1 MSPRAHL
8 QCITAPL
15 WTPYGWSMQTVLIVE
30 DEADLVSVL
39 QYNISG
45 SGRRAIV
52 ALRGADAVVQARE
65 HVPDLILLDLMLPDV
80 SGVEIARQLRADP
93 RTAQLPILMLSAR
106 GGDIDR
112 IVGFEVGAD
121 DYVTKPFSV
130 RELLLRIDA
139 LLRRTRRTEARA
151 LLRFGDIA
159 IDTEGHRAFV
169 GGEEVALT
177 RLELQLLR
185 VLIERKGR
193 LQTRAR
199 LLEDVWRLS
208 PEITSRT
215 VDTHINRLR
224 QKLGAAGA
232 ALETV
237 RGVGYRIAES
247 PAGA

>member
-1 MSPRAHL
+1 
-8 QCITAPL
+8 
-15 WTPYGWSMQTVLIVE
+15 MQTVLIVE

-39 QYNISG
+39 QYNVTE
-45 SGRRAIV
+45 SGRQALVAI
-52 ALRGADAVVQARE
+52 RGADGLELARS

-80 SGVEIARQLRADP
+80 SGVEVARQLRGDP
-93 RTAQLPILMLSAR
+93 RTAHIPILMLTAR

-139 LLRRTRRTEARA
+139 LLRRTQKVEVRR
-151 LLRFGDIA
+151 LLRFGAIA
-159 IDTEGHRAFV
+159 IDTEAHRAFV
-169 GGEEVALT
+169 GDDEVTLT

-224 QKLGAAGA
+224 QKLGSAGT

-237 RGVGYRIAES
+237 RGVGYRIAET
-247 PAGA
+247 PADA

>member
-1 MSPRAHL
+1 
-8 QCITAPL
+8 
-15 WTPYGWSMQTVLIVE
+15 MQTVLIVE

-39 QYNISG
+39 QYNVTE
-45 SGRRAIV
+45 SGRRALV
-52 ALRGADAVVQARE
+52 ALRGADALELARE
-65 HVPDLILLDLMLPDV
+65 HVPDLILLDLMLPDL
-80 SGVEIARQLRADP
+80 SGVEIARQLRGDA
-93 RTAQLPILMLSAR
+93 RTAHIPILMLTAR

-139 LLRRTRRTEARA
+139 LLRRTQKVEARP
-151 LLRFGDIA
+151 LLRFGAIA
-159 IDTEGHRAFV
+159 SDTEAHRAFV
-169 GGEEVALT
+169 DEEEVTLT

-224 QKLGAAGA
+224 QKLGPAGS

>member
-1 MSPRAHL
+1 
-8 QCITAPL
+8 
-15 WTPYGWSMQTVLIVE
+15 MQTVLIVE

-39 QYNISG
+39 QYNVTE
-45 SGRRAIV
+45 SGRQALVAI
-52 ALRGADAVVQARE
+52 RGADGLELARS

-80 SGVEIARQLRADP
+80 SGVEVARQLRGDP
-93 RTAQLPILMLSAR
+93 RTAHIPILMLTAR

-139 LLRRTRRTEARA
+139 LLRRTQKVEVRR
-151 LLRFGDIA
+151 LLRFGAIA
-159 IDTEGHRAFV
+159 IDTEAHRAFV
-169 GGEEVALT
+169 GDDEVTLT

-224 QKLGAAGA
+224 QKLGSAGT

-237 RGVGYRIAES
+237 RGVGYRIAEA
-247 PAGA
+247 PADA